1 MVNGLNL
8 FCAFPPTFGTQT
20 PFSHRSNTDLQC
32 TLNTGITLTVQSSGF
47 GLDCNTVTPHSN
59 QDIVGCR
66 GQAGRLESVRGSLRS
81 LKAALT
87 DGDAESALELVLAV
101 VEEGT
106 EDEGQR
112 ERQQLLL

>member
-1 MVNGLNL
+1 MNFLGIKRQVK
-8 FCAFPPTFGTQT
+8 
-20 PFSHRSNTDLQC
+20 HRQQLYLQR
-32 TLNTGITLTVQSSGF
+32 TLNTAITLTLQSSEFGL
-47 GLDCNTVTPHSN
+47 GLDCNTVTPQSN

-87 DGDAESALELVLAV
+87 DGDAESALELVLTM
-101 VEEGT
+101 VEEGA